1 MKANPFKPLV
11 WSIVST
17 FVLMVLFWI
26 IARAVFNS
34 GLIYN
39 FSLGDLFVWLNH
51 YIGYPMVYLLFS
63 LPLFLLVF
71 AYFDF
76 REKRGQHNEYL
87 KEINQDIQRLAD
99 GYFEHKV
106 QIRPSAELSQL
117 AVNINRLVER
127 LKYTLEEERKAE
139 QSKNELI
146 TNVSH
151 DLRTPLTSITGY
163 LGLIEQD
170 RYRDEVEL
178 RYYVSMAYEESQRL
192 SQLIQDLFEYTRLR
206 NNEMKLRTSKIN
218 LIEMLWQ
225 ITEQF
230 RLQLSEANMEPRLLF
245 DNNQLIVLADGN
257 KLRRVFENLFTN
269 SIKYGQKGKYL
280 DITGRM
286 DNQEVVVEI
295 TNYGE
300 AIPPA
305 DLPYI
310 FERFFRVEKSRNLHS
325 GGSGIGLAIAKQIVD
340 LHGGT
345 IEAASDSDL
354 TCFSIRLKQSLN
366 VNE

>member
-1 MKANPFKPLV
+1 LKTNMLKPLV
-11 WSIVST
+11 WSIAATLVMMIIISS
-17 FVLMVLFWI
+17 
-26 IARAVFNS
+26 IARVMFYSDMFHNYS
-34 GLIYN
+34 LNTVLI
-39 FSLGDLFVWLNH
+39 WLN
-51 YIGYPMVYLLFS
+51 YYVGYPMVYIIFGLV
-63 LPLFLLVF
+63 LFLLVF
-71 AYFDF
+71 AYFYY
-76 REKRGQHNEYL
+76 REQKKQHYRYL
-87 KEINQDIQRLAD
+87 TEINQDVQKIAD
-99 GYFEHKV
+99 GYFDHKV
-106 QIRPSAELSQL
+106 LIRPDAELSQL
-117 AVNINRLVER
+117 SANINRLVER
-127 LKYTLEEERKAE
+127 LKHMVEEERKAE
-139 QSKNELI
+139 QTKNELI

-163 LGLIEQD
+163 LGLVEQD

-178 RYYVSMAYEESQRL
+178 RHYVSMAYEESQRL

-230 RLQLSEANMEPRLLF
+230 RLQLKEVHMEPRLLF
-245 DNNQLIVLADGN
+245 DNSQLVIIADGN
-257 KLRRVFENLFTN
+257 KLRRVFENLITN
-269 SIKYGQKGKYL
+269 SIKYGQQGKYL

-310 FERFFRVEKSRNLHS
+310 FERFFRVEKSRNQHL

-340 LHGGT
+340 MHGGT
-345 IEAASDSDL
+345 IEACSDSDL
-354 TCFSIRLKQSLN
+354 TCFTVRL
-366 VNE
+366 NES

>member
-1 MKANPFKPLV
+1 LKANALKPLV
-11 WSIVST
+11 WSIGAT
-17 FVLMVLFWI
+17 LVLMVLI
-26 IARAVFNS
+26 SILAKAVFKS
-34 GLIYN
+34 GAYYN
-39 FSLGDLFVWLNH
+39 FRLGDLFIWLNN
-51 YIGYPMVYLLFS
+51 YVGYPMVYVLFGLL
-63 LPLFLLVF
+63 LFLLVF
-71 AYFDF
+71 AYYYY
-76 REKRGQHNEYL
+76 REQKKLHYRYL
-87 KEINQDIQRLAD
+87 TEINQDMQKITD
-99 GYFEHKV
+99 GHFEHKV
-106 QIRPSAELSQL
+106 QIRSNAELSQL

-139 QSKNELI
+139 QTKNELI
-146 TNVSH
+146 TNISH
-151 DLRTPLTSITGY
+151 DLRTPLTTITGY
-163 LGLIEQD
+163 LGLVEQD

-230 RLQLSEANMEPRLLF
+230 RLQLKEVHMEPRLLF
-245 DNNQLIVLADGN
+245 DNTQLIVLADGN
-257 KLRRVFENLFTN
+257 KLRRVFENLITN
-269 SIKYGQKGKYL
+269 SIKYGQQGKYL
-280 DITGRM
+280 DITGRA

-325 GGSGIGLAIAKQIVD
+325 GGSGIGLAIAKQIVE

-345 IEAASDSDL
+345 IEATSDSDL
-354 TCFSIRLKQSLN
+354 TCFTVKLN
-366 VNE
+366 ELGADK